1 MRKNLKI
8 VLFIVAILIVSGG
21 LVFGILVFT
30 SWDTFEY
37 SNTYYYEPSVPS
49 PIEKVSF
56 SSDVGKILI
65 NYNKTP
71 TDSFVKLDLDIKI
84 RGAFVEGKT
93 FSDFFNPIVW
103 LNESVPVVTFSIT
116 NKPWGLFALSQNITI
131 DVTLRTD
138 VVYDINALSSTGSV
152 SLNIPENVAINNSIL
167 EASTGSISFITAK
180 NVTFLGDVKVET
192 STGSIAVFAKHNE
205 FNQGISAITSTGSIV
220 LNLTNCIIGND
231 ILGKVSTGS
240 ITLRL
245 YNPVYSQNCMWNLDT
260 STGGI
265 DIEIY
270 QYIDMNANVAGTIE
284 TSTGSIDLIYKD
296 NLGTVGASFFGTTST
311 GSYTRTSSGGGFAA
325 PTTNPYNSLDYGTA
339 LHTYTLTLTTSTGS
353 IHVDGTSL

>member
-220 LNLTNCIIGND
+220 
-231 ILGKVSTGS
+231 
-240 ITLRL
+240 
-245 YNPVYSQNCMWNLDT
+245 
-260 STGGI
+260 
-265 DIEIY
+265 
-270 QYIDMNANVAGTIE
+270 
-284 TSTGSIDLIYKD
+284 
-296 NLGTVGASFFGTTST
+296 
-311 GSYTRTSSGGGFAA
+311 
-325 PTTNPYNSLDYGTA
+325 
-339 LHTYTLTLTTSTGS
+339 
-353 IHVDGTSL
+353 